1 MTDFQD
7 MRARL
12 RETRAAPAV
21 SSEESGPKIPFG
33 FVALGA
39 VALGFVIVTLTPKLY
54 SVQRTATLPAFSE
67 VKPRVEEPAPAPA
80 AAAVAPPVTADYA
93 GRSPEEV
100 AGLADAVCAQRVAA
114 AKASPRE
121 AARVASDDGNGGV
134 RIAAANERL
143 HCFLSEGTARFCA
156 ASQRRKATADIINYF
171 KGIEYA
177 NASVTAMRDA
187 IARPMAP
194 PGGDKAAAGNVEL
207 APDPGVV
214 EAIEG
219 LLRAGYLA
227 QGYRDDILTN
237 VPRTYK
243 DRFGRIVGSRVPC
256 PERPWWQVWK

>member
-12 RETRAAPAV
+12 RETRPAPAV
-21 SSEESGPKIPFG
+21 SRAEGGFKLPFG
-33 FVALGA
+33 FVAIGA

-54 SVQRTATLPAFSE
+54 SVQRTATLPAFQE
-67 VKPRVEEPAPAPA
+67 VKPRVEEPPAAPA
-80 AAAVAPPVTADYA
+80 AVAAVPVTADYA

-100 AGLADAVCAQRVAA
+100 AGLADSVCAQRVAA